1 MYIPKLR
8 RIAEALKEIKKQD
21 PDTVLTRHFIE
32 ELIHKNEITALK
44 YGDAWLINLDEL
56 YYYMTAQKDD
66 YIPQE
71 NTYPLPR
78 QMVSSGE
85 LFRLFVEN
93 DTGTIVRRPNLR
105 RFVKSNGI
113 HYFVNELGYWVID
126 GKDFLQKVNPK
137 NISFTVKMPRMRW
150 HDDSVRN
157 FQRRH
162 PNIRITLKMLEEIL
176 RTDEVFST
184 LNGRRWILNYDEL
197 EKEALSKSHKI
208 ITQMNNYTENRQ

>member
-1 MYIPKLR
+1 MYIPRLR
-8 RIAEALKEIKKQD
+8 RISDALKEIKKND

-32 ELIHKNEITALK
+32 KLIHKNEISVLK

-56 YYYMTAQKDD
+56 YYYMTAQKND
-66 YIPQE
+66 YEPQE
-71 NTYPLPR
+71 NVYPLPR
-78 QMVSSGE
+78 QMVSSDE
-85 LFRLFVEN
+85 LFRLFNEN
-93 DTGTIVRRPNLR
+93 DMGTIVRRPNLR
-105 RFVKSNGI
+105 RFVKANGI

-150 HDDSVRN
+150 HDDSVRK

-162 PNIRITLKMLEEIL
+162 PNIRITLSMLEDIL
-176 RTDEVFST
+176 RSDNVFTT

-197 EKEALSKSHKI
+197 EKVVLSQYHKI
-208 ITQMNNYTENRQ
+208 LRK

>member
-8 RIAEALKEIKKQD
+8 RISDALKEIKEKD

-32 ELIHKNEITALK
+32 ELIHSNEITALK

-66 YIPQE
+66 YEPQE
-71 NTYPLPR
+71 NVYPLPR

-85 LFRLFVEN
+85 IFRLFNEN
-93 DTGTIVRRPNLR
+93 DMGTIVRRPNLR
-105 RFVKSNGI
+105 RFVKANGI
-113 HYFVNELGYWVID
+113 RYCINELGYWVID
-126 GKDFLQKVNPK
+126 GKDFMAKVNPK
-137 NISFTVKMPRMRW
+137 NISFSVKMPRMRW

-162 PNIRITLKMLEEIL
+162 PNIRITIKTLEQIL

-197 EKEALSKSHKI
+197 ESVALALCHKI
-208 ITQMNNYTENRQ
+208 TKK

>member
-1 MYIPKLR
+1 MIKGIFDMYVPKLR
-8 RIAEALKEIKKQD
+8 RISDTLKEIKEKD

-32 ELIHKNEITALK
+32 ELIHSNEITALK

-66 YIPQE
+66 YEPQE
-71 NTYPLPR
+71 NVYPLPR

-85 LFRLFVEN
+85 IFRLFNEN

-105 RFVKSNGI
+105 RFVKANGI
-113 HYFVNELGYWVID
+113 RYFINELGYWVID
-126 GKDFLQKVNPK
+126 GKDFMAKVNPK
-137 NISFTVKMPRMRW
+137 NISFSVKMPRMRW

-162 PNIRITLKMLEEIL
+162 PNIRITLNELEKIL

-197 EKEALSKSHKI
+197 EQVALSQCYKI
-208 ITQMNNYTENRQ
+208 IKKS